1 LEKRRGIYLALMSAS
16 HGLNHFYQLLIPV
29 IIPKITA
36 EYKLSNFTAGI
47 LLSCFSL
54 SYALLQA
61 PTGYFSKLVGRKK
74 LLILGFIITSMSFLA
89 IGFVDNIILFA
100 LLFLLAGVGGSFYHP
115 IGMPFLSEFYKE
127 NLGQASGFHQTGGAL
142 GSFVAPL
149 VIGAVALI
157 FDWRLTV
164 AVLSIPGIVLSVIIW
179 RSVAEPKRPKEDSTP
194 PKEKINLKLYGPCF
208 IFIVA
213 AMVSVLGLRGIDS
226 FASQYFVYGR
236 GIGNFAEAAFLYSML
251 KVAGLFSAPLCGRL
265 SDMFG
270 RRKVLFVL
278 IMIQSVS
285 IYALTLAPL
294 GVLIVPCLIF
304 GFASFGSLTITDA
317 FLTEIT
323 PKANMETIFG
333 LHYTASFLTS
343 AIIPPI
349 LGTIIDLYGF
359 NAGIVVLS
367 AVIPF
372 SIPIFLQ
379 VKNKVSTANDDRKR

>member
-1 LEKRRGIYLALMSAS
+1 MSAS
-16 HGLNHFYQLLIPV
+16 HGMNHFYQLLIPV

-36 EYKLSNFTAGI
+36 EYGLSNFIAGV

-54 SYALLQA
+54 SYALLQT
-61 PTGYFSKLVGRKK
+61 PTGYISKVIGRKK
-74 LLILGFIITSMSFLA
+74 LLISGFVITSISFLA
-89 IGFVDNIILFA
+89 IGFVDNVVLFA
-100 LLFLLAGVGGSFYHP
+100 ALFLLAGVGGSFYHP
-115 IGMPFLSEFYKE
+115 IGMPFLAEFYKE

-149 VIGAVALI
+149 VTGAVALV

-164 AVLSIPGIVLSVIIW
+164 AVLSIPGIVLSIILW
-179 RSVAEPKRPKEDSTP
+179 LLVAESKPPKEDSMQT
-194 PKEKINLKLYGPCF
+194 KQRISLKLYGSSI

-213 AMVSVLGLRGIDS
+213 AMVSILGLRGIDS
-226 FASQYFVYGR
+226 FANQYFVYGR
-236 GIGNFAEAAFLYSML
+236 GIANFVEAAFLFSML
-251 KVAGLFSAPLCGRL
+251 KVAGLFSSPLCGRL
-265 SDMFG
+265 SDRFG
-270 RRKVLFVL
+270 RRKVLFIL
-278 IMIQSVS
+278 ILIQSIS
-285 IYALTLAPL
+285 IYALTMVSLDIL
-294 GVLIVPCLIF
+294 LVPCLVF

-333 LHYTASFLTS
+333 LHYTVSFLTS

-349 LGTIIDLYGF
+349 LGNIIDLYGF
-359 NAGIVVLS
+359 NVGIAVLS

-379 VKNKVSTANDDRKR
+379 IKKKDLFIQVK